1 MYQRKIPKEFY
12 CTVDYALDIFGGKWK
27 PRLLC
32 IIANDE
38 PIRYQKLKE
47 QMENISDTA
56 LADSLKE
63 LQNAGIVNR
72 HQFNEMPL
80 RVEYSLTSKGETL
93 IPVLNKI
100 SAWAI
105 QNSSS
110 NIYQGKHFRQIH
122 QKAFQTKK
130 NGD

>member
-56 LADSLKE
+56 LADRLKE
-63 LQNAGIVNR
+63 LQNAGIVKR

-80 RVEYSLTSKGETL
+80 RVEYSLTAKGETL

-110 NIYQGKHFRQIH
+110 SIYQGKHFKQIH